1 MTTPTCF
8 VEDEVAQ
15 RSDVTL
21 MCVVGTQTVD
31 LETSG
36 GTKARR

>member
-1 MTTPTCF
+1 M
-8 VEDEVAQ
+8 AQ

-31 LETSG
+31 LKTSG
-36 GTKARR
+36 GAKTRKSER